1 MNLRIIVF
9 FIIGLVIFLLDIG
22 LNSQE
27 DSKDIYVSD
36 QELTSLLSAWQSQV
50 GRPPSDEEIV
60 NIINNLVQEE
70 ILYREALLLGLDQED
85 RIIKRRLAQ
94 KITFLKQETI
104 PDDPS
109 QEELENFFEL
119 NKDNYFVPATY
130 SFSHHYFSKESNAK
144 ERAAKAFNDNQT
156 NGTEIVGD
164 PFFFRKKL
172 LSKQRK

>member
-9 FIIGLVIFLLDIG
+9 FVLGLLIFLLDIT

-27 DSKDIYVSD
+27 DSKDIYISD
-36 QELTSLLSAWQSQV
+36 QELTSLLGAWQSQV

-60 NIINNLVQEE
+60 NIINNFVKEE

-109 QEELENFFEL
+109 QEELSKFFDQNKKNFE
-119 NKDNYFVPATY
+119 Y
-130 SFSHHYFSKESNAK
+130 
-144 ERAAKAFNDNQT
+144 
-156 NGTEIVGD
+156 
-164 PFFFRKKL
+164 
-172 LSKQRK
+172 